1 MTAHWYVLQSKPRKE
16 EFLCTQLLT
25 HRFETYFPRIF
36 VETDKLQAR
45 KSKPYFRGYLFVYVD
60 LDIVGLSTLQW
71 IPGTIGLVCFGGE
84 PAYISDGYLQVIRH
98 HVDVINNT
106 EAKLFENLK
115 PGDGVIVHSGPFA
128 GYEAIFCARL
138 RDSERAQVL
147 IQALQNQAFRIDLP
161 LSELTISK

>member
-16 EFLCTQLLT
+16 EFLWTQLLA

-45 KSKPYFRGYLFVYVD
+45 KARPYFQGYLFVYAD
-60 LDIVGLSTLQW
+60 LDIVGISTLQW

-84 PAYISDGYLQVIRH
+84 PAYISEGHLQIIRH
-98 HVDVINNT
+98 HVNAINNT
-106 EAKLFENLK
+106 EAKSLENLR
-115 PGDGVIVHSGPFA
+115 PGDGVVIHSGLFA

-147 IQALQNQAFRIDLP
+147 LKVLQNQAFRIDLP
-161 LSELTISK
+161 LHELAVPK